1 MTLITR
7 TKAKSLPSRRAILGA
22 GAAWFLGGRPRAA
35 EVSEWHVSRSTSHGT
50 GGQWR
55 FDGGV
60 ISGTQDRPGNGGA
73 LLSDESFEDVDVS
86 LEFSIDAGVD
96 SGLFLRSSE
105 KGEAYQ
111 VMLDHVP
118 GGSIGG
124 IWGEALFPTLSIPAA
139 STMWDPAGWNALR
152 ARIRGQPPRIEV
164 WLNEVKIT
172 DFRDTISRR
181 DSGSIGLQVHGGGD
195 LTGKRARFRAV
206 SVTRL

>member
-1 MTLITR
+1 MALVTR
-7 TKAKSLPSRRAILGA
+7 TKTKFYPSRRAILAA
-22 GAAWFLGGRPRAA
+22 GPAWLVAGRARAI
-35 EVSEWHVSRSTSHGT
+35 EVSGWHVSRSASHGT
-50 GGQWR
+50 GGLWR
-55 FDGGV
+55 LENGI
-60 ISGTQDRPGNGGA
+60 ISGTQDRPGNGGI
-73 LLSDESFEDVDVS
+73 LLSDESFEDVEVS

-124 IWGEALFPTLSIPAA
+124 IWGEALPGNLSVPSS

-164 WLNEVKIT
+164 WLNEVKVT

-181 DSGSIGLQVHGGGD
+181 ASGSIGLQVHGGGN
-195 LTGKRARFRAV
+195 LTGKWARFRAV

>member
-1 MTLITR
+1 MSLVTT
-7 TKAKSLPSRRAILGA
+7 TKAKRYPSRRAILGA
-22 GAAWFLGGRPRAA
+22 GSAWLIAGRAPAA
-35 EVSEWHVSRSTSHGT
+35 EISGWHVSGSTSHGT
-50 GGQWR
+50 GGRWHL
-55 FDGGV
+55 DSGI
-60 ISGTQDRPGNGGA
+60 ISGTQDRPGNGGI

-139 STMWDPAGWNALR
+139 STMWDPAGWNTLR

-172 DFRDTISRR
+172 DFRDSISRR
-181 DSGSIGLQVHGGGD
+181 ESGSIGLQVHGGGD
-195 LTGKRARFRAV
+195 LTGKWARFRAI